1 MRLLVHFK
9 IPVLELAGRQF
20 TEHPIEQYADKVQHM
35 LNVSVLPNI
44 IYVLPVMK
52 EELSGE
58 VSDCDIPEG
67 DFHFLALNLKKIT

>member
-1 MRLLVHFK
+1 
-9 IPVLELAGRQF
+9 
-20 TEHPIEQYADKVQHM
+20 M

-67 DFHFLALNLKKIT
+67 NFHFLALNLKKIT